1 MQRFNPG
8 SAIRAGILGTI
19 AITITLFLTG
29 TNIVAM
35 LGQMLTGS
43 SGPAAYAA
51 GGIVHLAIGTI
62 FALIFAGVIEPIVR
76 APRFVEGLALGVF
89 AFAMAMVAMP
99 LMAAMLSPGSAGG
112 AAGNPCAAVATRNPS
127 REDAASNPCAKA
139 NPCAAAGQN
148 PCAKANPCAAAG
160 QNPCAKANPCAA
172 AANPCA
178 RAGGAGSSV
187 AQPLMSLVNHLI
199 FGAVVGLT
207 YRPRYAAA

>member
-62 FALIFAGVIEPIVR
+62 FALIFAAIIEPIVR

-127 REDAASNPCAKA
+127 RGDAASNPCAKA
-139 NPCAAAGQN
+139 NPCVAAAAGQN
-148 PCAKANPCAAAG
+148 PCAE
-160 QNPCAKANPCAA
+160 ANPCAA

-178 RAGGAGSSV
+178 RAGGAGSSS